1 VKQEV
6 LLVEVCTFYHSAVER
21 LQAEASYQI
30 VYDIED
36 RVLEASPVKE
46 RKE

>member
-6 LLVEVCTFYHSAVER
+6 LLVEVCTFYHSVVQG
-21 LQAEASYQI
+21 LQAEASYHI

-36 RVLEASPVKE
+36 RVLEASSVNE
-46 RKE
+46 REE